1 MLKPTIQINAIE
13 FQNAIVE
20 YSAQSKRGIAELLNQ
35 KAYSVL
41 IKAAAQNKVADRGKI
56 ISDLGQQATAI
67 RGQKVR
73 FTKNGVKRGKLIT
86 EKIYSA
92 ALYAIVKWKA
102 AKKGITI
109 AASDMESA
117 ARKELARRL
126 SAVAFMKS
134 GWLDAIGG
142 VARAIGKPEKNKKRA
157 KKFGASTAAKPSI
170 SPSVQFFNIAFAKA
184 SNTTD
189 PAPTRW
195 AEQAL
200 STALA
205 QETANMRQRT
215 AEKLAQLA
223 RLHGSS

>member
-109 AASDMESA
+109 AA
-117 ARKELARRL
+117 
-126 SAVAFMKS
+126 
-134 GWLDAIGG
+134 
-142 VARAIGKPEKNKKRA
+142 RAIGKPEKNKKRA

>member
-1 MLKPTIQINAIE
+1 
-13 FQNAIVE
+13 
-20 YSAQSKRGIAELLNQ
+20 
-35 KAYSVL
+35 
-41 IKAAAQNKVADRGKI
+41 
-56 ISDLGQQATAI
+56 
-67 RGQKVR
+67 
-73 FTKNGVKRGKLIT
+73 
-86 EKIYSA
+86 
-92 ALYAIVKWKA
+92 
-102 AKKGITI
+102 
-109 AASDMESA
+109 
-117 ARKELARRL
+117 
-126 SAVAFMKS
+126 MKS

>member
-20 YSAQSKRGIAELLNQ
+20 YSAQSKRVIAELLNQ

-200 STALA
+200 SLA
-205 QETANMRQRT
+205 MSQETANMRQRT

-223 RLHGSS
+223 RRHGSS

>member
-170 SPSVQFFNIAFAKA
+170 SPSVQFFNLAFAKA

-200 STALA
+200 SLA
-205 QETANMRQRT
+205 MSQETANMRQRT

-223 RLHGSS
+223 RRHGSS